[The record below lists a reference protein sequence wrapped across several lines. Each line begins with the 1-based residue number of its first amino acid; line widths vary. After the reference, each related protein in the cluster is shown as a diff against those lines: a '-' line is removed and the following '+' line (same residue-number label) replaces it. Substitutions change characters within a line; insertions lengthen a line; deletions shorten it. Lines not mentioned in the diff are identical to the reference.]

1 MSFMST
7 HTLSHLPQKWNQ
19 QKEAL
24 YTPWSE
30 VTCLNSVSLE
40 PESLPHMEINDV
52 PIFKHYKWDLKK
64 NIDKVFHS
72 YECLNTFFTCLY
84 LFIFAFVNLELNLLA
99 SLPSTVWLRC
109 HHFVKF
115 SLLSLYVK
123 KRKYNL
129 KQSLETKNDR
139 LTLLSPQ
146 WQDFDIRRKRL
157 PFSPWKMWLGL
168 MELPFLQELAG

>member
-1 MSFMST
+1 MQNLLGLQFRWVFWALTLFHTFHKNET
-7 HTLSHLPQKWNQ
+7 HK
-19 QKEAL
+19 KEAL

-30 VTCLNSVSLE
+30 VIYLNSVSPE

-52 PIFKHYKWDLKK
+52 PIFKYYKWDLKK
-64 NIDKVFHS
+64 NTDKVFHS
-72 YECLNTFFTCLY
+72 YEWLNTFFICLY

-129 KQSLETKNDR
+129 K
-139 LTLLSPQ
+139 
-146 WQDFDIRRKRL
+146 
-157 PFSPWKMWLGL
+157 
-168 MELPFLQELAG
+168 